1 MIIGR
6 AIQNG
11 KVVGVLIAGNI
22 VCPIAKAANDIG
34 S

>member
-11 KVVGVLIAGNI
+11 RVIGILFAGNI
-22 VCPIAKAANDIG
+22 VCPTIKAANDIG

>member
-11 KVVGVLIAGNI
+11 RIIGMLVAGNI
-22 VCPIAKAANDIG
+22 VCPVVRAANDIG